1 MRKTVR
7 LRNLSIGL
15 LLCFCSVPVTH
26 AQYTSQQISGFVKDP
41 SGAAVSGAAVT
52 VKQTATQLERPT
64 STSETGYYV
73 IANIPIGV
81 YEVSA
86 ELVGFKRFVKS
97 GVEVTV
103 GSKPT
108 VDVTLELGEVKDTV
122 TVVADVATVE
132 ASNGEVG
139 RLITGDQ
146 ASKLQLNGRNFTQLL
161 ALVPGV
167 STTVRSATDYLGG
180 FGSNQGSLDINGG
193 RRGSQS
199 WNLDGSDNKDN
210 GGSGNNFVNVN
221 PDALAEFKVLTSNY
235 SAEYGQSS
243 GAVVNMALKSGTQNF
258 HGAAYEYIRNDA
270 FDARTFNAITK
281 QKLRF
286 NNFGGNL
293 GGPIYIPGKLNAD
306 KTKLFFFFSGDFKR
320 LRQGTVTN
328 WVVPTMAQRNG
339 DFSALPAAQWPI
351 DPLTN
356 QPFPNGVIPSQR
368 FSPNAKRLVDNYPV
382 PNFAGPGGNFQF
394 DAPAPIDV
402 DQYII
407 KVDYNRNARH
417 QFAAHYAR
425 DSLYGMGFRTPRI

>member
-52 VKQTATQLERPT
+52 VKQTATQLERTT

-258 HGAAYEYIRNDA
+258 HGAAYEYIRNA
-270 FDARTFNAITK
+270 PLMPGRSMPSPSRSFALITLAAISAVPFTSQASSTRT
-281 QKLRF
+281 R
-286 NNFGGNL
+286 
-293 GGPIYIPGKLNAD
+293 PSCSS
-306 KTKLFFFFSGDFKR
+306 FS
-320 LRQGTVTN
+320 QGTSS
-328 WVVPTMAQRNG
+328 G
-339 DFSALPAAQWPI
+339 S
-351 DPLTN
+351 
-356 QPFPNGVIPSQR
+356 G
-368 FSPNAKRLVDNYPV
+368 K
-382 PNFAGPGGNFQF
+382 
-394 DAPAPIDV
+394 
-402 DQYII
+402 
-407 KVDYNRNARH
+407 AR
-417 QFAAHYAR
+417 
-425 DSLYGMGFRTPRI
+425 